1 MIKTKFIEGT
11 DRDDLER
18 KLNQALEQIESEPK
32 IKYFESRWMAVIEE
46 TIEEAYKKR
55 LCCECAFW
63 DDQGNSESLNAFC
76 TMTGKRMRF
85 NCKACRRFKD
95 LRD

>member
-18 KLNQALEQIESEPK
+18 KLNQALEEIESEPK
-32 IKYFESRWMAVIEE
+32 IKYFESKWMAVIEE
-46 TIEEAYKKR
+46 TIEEAYKGR
-55 LCCECAFW
+55 LCCDCSFW
-63 DDQGNSESLNAFC
+63 DDVGNSSLANFC
-76 TMTGKRMRF
+76 TITGKKMRY